1 MLLSLHEC
9 ALKLVVSMLF
19 HIATKRFSKNV
30 GIIAVIDETKAPIII
45 KILKSIGK
53 LSNTSST
60 LKARNIKINAE
71 LNIKPPIKP
80 PRVIVAS
87 EEDVESESQ

>member
-1 MLLSLHEC
+1 MLLSLREC

-30 GIIAVIDETKAPIII
+30 GIIAVIDETNAPIII

-80 PRVIVAS
+80 PPAIVAS

>member
-1 MLLSLHEC
+1 MCPKIGSVN
-9 ALKLVVSMLF
+9 VVSYCD
-19 HIATKRFSKNV
+19 KRFSKNV
-30 GIIAVIDETKAPIII
+30 GIIAVIDETNAPIII

-80 PRVIVAS
+80 PPGLLWPAKKT
-87 EEDVESESQ
+87 

>member
-1 MLLSLHEC
+1 
-9 ALKLVVSMLF
+9 MLF
-19 HIATKRFSKNV
+19 HIATKKVFQKNV
-30 GIIAVIDETKAPIII
+30 GIIAVIDETNAPIII

-53 LSNTSST
+53 SNTSST

-80 PRVIVAS
+80 PPGLLWPAKKT
-87 EEDVESESQ
+87 